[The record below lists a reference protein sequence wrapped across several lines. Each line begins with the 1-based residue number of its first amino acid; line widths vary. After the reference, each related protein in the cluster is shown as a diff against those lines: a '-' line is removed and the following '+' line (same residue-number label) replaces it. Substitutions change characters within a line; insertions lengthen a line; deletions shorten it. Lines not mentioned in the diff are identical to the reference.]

1 MKLNELTGS
10 VPGKVR
16 IIGDQDIEIRNICGD
31 SRKVQPGDLFVCTPG
46 LHMDAHD
53 FAPQAVERGAAALL
67 VDHPLEI
74 DVPQAVVENVRLAQ
88 SYVAAQFHGNPAQ
101 KMHMIGITGTKGK
114 TTTSFLLKSILE
126 EAGKKVGLIGTV
138 CSMIGET
145 QIPANLT
152 TPDPIDFQSLLRRM
166 ADAGVDYV
174 VMEVSA
180 HALALNK
187 LDGIVYDAAAFTNL
201 SHDHLDFFGT
211 PEKYFA
217 AKQRL
222 LTPEFTRCALLN
234 GDDEHAASIVDGLK
248 VPHERF
254 AIREK
259 ANIYASDIEFDARG
273 LSFSLHFHKRYA
285 LEIHLKLSGL
295 FNVYNSLC
303 AAAVCD
309 ALGVEGRFIKEG
321 LEAIASVPGRMEVL
335 DTGTPY
341 QVILDYAHSPDSL
354 DNVLRAV
361 RQFAKGRMIA
371 VFGCGGNRDREKRP
385 IMGRIGAELADYCVL
400 TSDNPRGEE
409 PMDILAA
416 IEEGARPVGK
426 PYSVIENRREAI
438 RHALSI
444 ARDGDVVVLAGKGHE
459 TYQEIKGQKHPFD
472 EKVVVQELLAE
483 LEE

>member
-1 MKLNELTGS
+1 MNIKQLVCDLPCLIE
-10 VPGKVR
+10 VR
-16 IIGDQDIEIRNICGD
+16 GNADTEIASLSAD
-31 SRKVQPGDLFVCTPG
+31 SRRIKPGALFFCIRGIKV
-46 LHMDAHD
+46 DAHE
-53 FAPQAVERGAAALL
+53 FGPQAVAAGAAAL
-67 VDHPLEI
+67 
-74 DVPQAVVENVRLAQ
+74 VVERVLDVDAAQIVVSDVRLAMN
-88 SYVAAQFHGNPAQ
+88 YIAQAFYGYPARS
-101 KMHMIGITGTKGK
+101 MRMVGITGTKGK
-114 TTTSFLLKSILE
+114 STTCFLIKSILQQ
-126 EAGKKVGLIGTV
+126 AGYKVGLIGTIMT
-138 CSMIGET
+138 MIGDKRL
-145 QIPANLT
+145 PADLT
-152 TPDPIDFQSLLRRM
+152 TPDPIELQRLLREM
-166 ADAGVDYV
+166 ADSGVDIV
-174 VMEVSA
+174 TMEVSA

-335 DTGTPY
+335 DTIIKRGY
-341 QVILDYAHSPDSL
+341 S
-354 DNVLRAV
+354 V
-361 RQFAKGRMIA
+361 RQTDEYIAKLLADKQQEKKKRLVIVNDLRIYLNSIKQVVNAIKDVGIPASMEQTVEGDEVVVSLRIKNQKKPK
-371 VFGCGGNRDREKRP
+371 GGN
-385 IMGRIGAELADYCVL
+385 
-400 TSDNPRGEE
+400 S
-409 PMDILAA
+409 
-416 IEEGARPVGK
+416 K
-426 PYSVIENRREAI
+426 P
-438 RHALSI
+438 L
-444 ARDGDVVVLAGKGHE
+444 
-459 TYQEIKGQKHPFD
+459 F
-472 EKVVVQELLAE
+472 
-483 LEE
+483 

>member
-1 MKLNELTGS
+1 MNIKQLVCDLPCLIE
-10 VPGKVR
+10 VR
-16 IIGDQDIEIRNICGD
+16 GNADTEIASLSAD
-31 SRKVQPGDLFVCTPG
+31 SRRIKPGALFFCIRGIKV
-46 LHMDAHD
+46 DAHE
-53 FAPQAVERGAAALL
+53 FGPQAVAAGAAAL
-67 VDHPLEI
+67 
-74 DVPQAVVENVRLAQ
+74 VVERVLDVDAAQIVVSDVRLAMN
-88 SYVAAQFHGNPAQ
+88 YIAQAFYGYPARS
-101 KMHMIGITGTKGK
+101 MRMVGITGTKGK
-114 TTTSFLLKSILE
+114 STTCFLIKSILQQ
-126 EAGKKVGLIGTV
+126 AGYKVGLIGTIMT
-138 CSMIGET
+138 MIGDRRL
-145 QIPANLT
+145 PADLT
-152 TPDPIDFQSLLRRM
+152 TPDPIELQRLLREM
-166 ADAGVDYV
+166 ADSGVDIV
-174 VMEVSA
+174 TMEVSA